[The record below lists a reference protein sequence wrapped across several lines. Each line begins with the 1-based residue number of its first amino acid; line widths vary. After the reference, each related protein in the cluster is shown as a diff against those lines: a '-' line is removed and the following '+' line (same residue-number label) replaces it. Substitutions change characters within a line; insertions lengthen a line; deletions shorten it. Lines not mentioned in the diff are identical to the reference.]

1 MVISHVCISVDE
13 LDGHV
18 REAHGHR
25 LLCIGMH
32 INASKLVKRITLCIL
47 CMF

>member
-18 REAHGHR
+18 REAR
-25 LLCIGMH
+25 MDIGMH